1 MVVRRG
7 KNKKRS
13 NNGRL
18 AYEIPLPSGAHYG
31 IAQPAAVVRK
41 RDFQR
46 LVRSLGIPIVLLLLM
61 RVPGVENSE
70 IITGEA
76 DLLLTVRCR
85 DMDEFRKVLLERIQA
100 IEGITETRTI
110 MVIG

>member
-18 AYEIPLPSGAHYG
+18 AYKIPLPSGAHYG

-46 LVRSLGIPIVLLLLM
+46 LVRSLGIPLVLLLLM
-61 RVPGVENSE
+61 SVPGVENSE

-100 IEGITETRTI
+100 IEGITETKTM
-110 MVIG
+110 MVM